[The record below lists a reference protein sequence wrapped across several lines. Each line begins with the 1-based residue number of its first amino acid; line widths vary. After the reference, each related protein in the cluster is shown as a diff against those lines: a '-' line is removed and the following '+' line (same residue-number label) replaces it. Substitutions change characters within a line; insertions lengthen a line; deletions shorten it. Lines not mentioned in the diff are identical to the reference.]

1 MLLAL
6 LLVALDLAA
15 PWPTVT
21 IAAPD
26 ATRVGADGI
35 AIADPNADGIPDIAA
50 AWEQTGGT
58 GNTGAVTIS
67 ISTGPA
73 AWTTTTIG
81 GMPQAEDVAWGD
93 VTGDGLLDVVVA
105 TEDKRI
111 WIVAAPSW
119 TKTAIATATGLQRWM
134 QARAC
139 DLDGDGDVDIV
150 AGGRTPWDLKLGKLG
165 WFEAPAWTWHPI
177 APAGWTMTVEC
188 RDLDGDGDPD
198 IASSDRAYYLAA
210 DGVTRMRER
219 MGSSWYEQLAAA
231 PAPTAFVWHYV
242 GRAELGEPKFSHF
255 APGLVIDGSSR
266 DAQNGQPQQSWI
278 ALRFSADAFL
288 WGSAAIPTPA
298 NVGQYQDLEPG
309 DFDQDGV
316 LDLVV
321 SFSNAPG
328 SISGVVWLRGPT
340 WERGEISGAP
350 GTKFDN
356 ALLADVDQDGDLDVV
371 TSEQLELGVVAY
383 LNPVIP

>member
-1 MLLAL
+1 MLAL

-35 AIADPNADGIPDIAA
+35 AIADLNADGIPDIAA

-58 GNTGAVTIS
+58 GNTGAVTIT

-73 AWTTTTIG
+73 AWSTTTIG
-81 GMPQAEDVAWGD
+81 GMPQAEDIAWGD
-93 VTGDGLLDVVVA
+93 VTGDGLLDLVVA

-111 WIVAAPSW
+111 WIVAAPGW
-119 TKTAIATATGLQRWM
+119 TKTAIATATNVQRWM
-134 QARAC
+134 QVRAC
-139 DLDGDGDVDIV
+139 DLDGDGDTDIV

-188 RDLDGDGDPD
+188 RDLDGDGDLD
-198 IASSDRAYYLAA
+198 VASSDRLYYLAA
-210 DGVTRMRER
+210 DGVTRLRER
-219 MGSSWYEQLAAA
+219 MGSSWYEQVAAGA
-231 PAPTAFVWHYV
+231 TAFAWHHV

-255 APGLVIDGSSR
+255 APGLVFDGSSR
-266 DAQNGQPQQSWI
+266 DAQNGNSQESWI
-278 ALRFSADAFL
+278 ALRFSADGFL
-288 WGSAAIPTPA
+288 WGSAAIPVPA
-298 NVGQYQDLEPG
+298 NVGQYHDIEPADLDG
-309 DFDQDGV
+309 DGQ
-316 LDLVV
+316 LDLIV

-328 SISGVVWLRGPT
+328 DLSGLVVLLGPT
-340 WERGEISGAP
+340 WERWEVSGP
-350 GTKFDN
+350 DGTKFDN
-356 ALLADVDQDGDLDVV
+356 VLHADVDLDGDEDVI
-371 TSEQLELGVVAY
+371 TSEQLVLGVVAK